1 MALYAAVYG
10 VRERCVFKGQKN
22 LRGVSFLIA
31 DSNLYFASLL
41 FSMLKGFGADKIVQT
56 RDWSSAIDALGTT
69 KIDVLLC
76 DYGLPPDGGIN
87 FVRGLRTDVA
97 APYRKIP
104 ILFMTTDAR
113 ISTIKNARD
122 AGANMVIT
130 KPLSPKSLYSRLV
143 WVTFDPRGYVETPT
157 YYGPDR
163 RFKIEGFPNGQ
174 GRRKGDL
181 PVEVAE
187 SDGSDLSQ
195 NEIDS
200 LFAGARNV

>member
-1 MALYAAVYG
+1 VS
-10 VRERCVFKGQKN
+10 KGQKN

-31 DSNLYFASLL
+31 DSNLYFGSLL

-56 RDWSSAIDALGTT
+56 RDWSGAIEALGTN

-76 DYGLPPDGGIN
+76 DYALPPDGGVK
-87 FVRGLRTDVA
+87 FVRGLRTDES

-104 ILFMTTDAR
+104 ILFMTSDAR
-113 ISTIKNARD
+113 ISTIKAARD

-130 KPLSPKSLYSRLV
+130 KPLSPKSLFERLV
-143 WVTFDPRGYVETPT
+143 WVTFDPRGYVESPT

-163 RFKIEGFPNGQ
+163 RFKIEGFPDGQ

-181 PVEVAE
+181 AIDVAE
-187 SDGSDLSQ
+187 SDGSALSQ

-200 LFAGARNV
+200 LFAGARSA

>member
-1 MALYAAVYG
+1 M
-10 VRERCVFKGQKN
+10 
-22 LRGVSFLIA
+22 
-31 DSNLYFASLL
+31 YFGSLL

-56 RDWSSAIDALGTT
+56 RDWSGAIEALGTT

-76 DYGLPPDGGIN
+76 DYALPPDGGIK
-87 FVRGLRTDVA
+87 FVRGLRTDAA

-113 ISTIKNARD
+113 VSTIKSARD

-130 KPLSPKSLYSRLV
+130 KPLSPKSLYERLI
-143 WVTFDPRGYVETPT
+143 WVAFDPRGFVETPT
-157 YYGPDR
+157 YFGPDR
-163 RFKIEGFPNGQ
+163 RFKIEGFPDGQ
-174 GRRKGDL
+174 GRRAGDMA
-181 PVEVAE
+181 VEVAE

-200 LFAGARNV
+200 LFAGSRSV

>member
-1 MALYAAVYG
+1 
-10 VRERCVFKGQKN
+10 
-22 LRGVSFLIA
+22 
-31 DSNLYFASLL
+31 
-41 FSMLKGFGADKIVQT
+41 MLKGFGADKIVQT
-56 RDWSSAIDALGTT
+56 RDWSSGIEALGTT
-69 KIDVLLC
+69 KIDVMLC
-76 DYGLPPDGGIN
+76 DYGLPPDGGIK
-87 FVRGLRTDVA
+87 FVRGLRTDVT

-143 WVTFDPRGYVETPT
+143 WVTFDTRGYVETPT

-163 RFKIEGFPNGQ
+163 RFKIEGFPDGQ

-200 LFAGARNV
+200 LFAGARG

>member
-1 MALYAAVYG
+1 M
-10 VRERCVFKGQKN
+10 
-22 LRGVSFLIA
+22 
-31 DSNLYFASLL
+31 
-41 FSMLKGFGADKIVQT
+41 
-56 RDWSSAIDALGTT
+56 
-69 KIDVLLC
+69 
-76 DYGLPPDGGIN
+76 
-87 FVRGLRTDVA
+87 RGLRTDVT

-143 WVTFDPRGYVETPT
+143 WVTFDPRGFVETPT

-163 RFKIEGFPNGQ
+163 RFKIEGFPDGQ

-181 PVEVAE
+181 PVEVAA

-200 LFAGARNV
+200 LFAGARNG